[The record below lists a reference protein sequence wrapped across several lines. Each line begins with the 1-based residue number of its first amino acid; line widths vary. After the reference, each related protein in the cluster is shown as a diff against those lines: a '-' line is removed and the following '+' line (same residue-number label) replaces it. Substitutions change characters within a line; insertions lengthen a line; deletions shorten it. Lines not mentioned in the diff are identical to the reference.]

1 MELPHN
7 HWDFTGRRQLGSDDD
22 HPKPKPVPMH
32 KWWSQVQKLYP
43 SDPHIYRLFGDEVA
57 IWGDSIAV
65 SGPGESLT
73 DSDWFTPGDHY
84 QFGSVYMFS
93 RESFSTDSWTQQQKL
108 YNPDANDGIIFNVSV
123 DTLYQNNYLALNDLD
138 NNRFGKPRLYGS
150 SLTVTSAGDTPY
162 SAYTYFMTDNVDWK
176 CLQITVGDGMGD
188 GWDNARLVA
197 TAPFGPTREVK
208 TDTFSQFCDAYNY
221 DKRDETKPLSRKT
234 QETYRYC
241 PLDGHNAGDYVFEIL
256 GNPRGEKG
264 NKGTPSDDLYWREI
278 YWDIYNELDG
288 KRYIGDAHTKMVFN
302 WGAKDFF
309 FTIKKKETERL
320 WKADA
325 KCTQCQTW
333 KGLHKTG
340 QNQPKQKP
348 KANSPSS
355 TDDDISRRLNLYPT
369 PAPTGTVAPTLT
381 WAAHSYVDQWKFV
394 MGRNT
399 TSTSPNSNYG
409 STTAWQNKYKN
420 GTGTYFYIYDSNGM
434 NITEPL
440 IWGQLCTLTG
450 TFQDSCGTQDLPV
463 GGTYTLRVTGGM
475 DYRRNEIQW
484 KFCNV
489 IGHAQQ
495 TLIFTKYS
503 ATCHPIVLYDSDQ
516 MCEKN
521 GFKVKADGTVVLKGL
536 SGMYAEERDNVVI
549 EAAFKTMLHPYVASN
564 INIFVVQETL
574 HASSS
579 EDVVV
584 RAELEFDSTRNEI
597 SVGEMDGLHTFETS
611 LIEKLGYYDD
621 NNMIT
626 SVLSSA
632 ARDLLGEDSHT
643 IMSGASFESHVTNF
657 QIMKA
662 EPQSYKVYRDR
673 VQSEFSQNLQ
683 DTQERIPK
691 AKMDHAHQMEYDIL
705 NAEAIGGYVVMS
717 CAVMAV
723 LLVGLVT
730 WHQSWKTQHT
740 NSQNHL
746 KESLDVERL
755 GEAVGDNALQQD
767 WKIKGRK

>member
-1 MELPHN
+1 M
-7 HWDFTGRRQLGSDDD
+7 
-22 HPKPKPVPMH
+22 
-32 KWWSQVQKLYP
+32 
-43 SDPHIYRLFGDEVA
+43 
-57 IWGDSIAV
+57 
-65 SGPGESLT
+65 
-73 DSDWFTPGDHY
+73 
-84 QFGSVYMFS
+84 
-93 RESFSTDSWTQQQKL
+93 WTQQQKL
-108 YNPDANDGIIFNVSV
+108 YNPDVYDGVFFSADVDAN
-123 DTLYQNNYLALNDLD
+123 YQDLPVAILD
-138 NNRFGKPRLYGS
+138 NRFGLPRLHGS
-150 SLTVTSAGDTPY
+150 TMMITSSAQTGYVMSDT
-162 SAYTYFMTDNVDWK
+162 DVWN
-176 CLQITVGDGMGD
+176 CLLITVGDGMAD
-188 GWDNARLVA
+188 GWDRARLVA
-197 TAPFGPTREVK
+197 TAPTDPKTREVK
-208 TDTFSQFCDAYNY
+208 HDTFSQYCDAYNY
-221 DKRDETKPLSRKT
+221 DSYDEEKPLSRKL
-234 QETYRYC
+234 QEIYRYC
-241 PLDGHNAGDYVFEIL
+241 PLSPEDEGDYVFEVM
-256 GNPRGEKG
+256 GNPRGKKG

-278 YWDIYNELDG
+278 YWDIYNEFDG

-302 WGAKDFF
+302 WGREDFF
-309 FTIKKKETERL
+309 FTMKKPERL
-320 WKADA
+320 WKPPAVCEQCNVWEGLTKPSPHDDHQHRQ
-325 KCTQCQTW
+325 TQS
-333 KGLHKTG
+333 LEM
-340 QNQPKQKP
+340 
-348 KANSPSS
+348 SEEEE
-355 TDDDISRRLNLYPT
+355 SRRLNSYPT
-369 PAPTGTVAPTLT
+369 PAPTGTRMPTLD
-381 WAAHSYVDQWKFV
+381 WDPHSNVDQWTFF
-394 MGRNT
+394 MGRNE
-399 TSTSPNSNYG
+399 SNPSSAHG
-409 STTAWQNKYKN
+409 STTAWVDKYKN
-420 GTGTYFYIYDSNGM
+420 GTGTYFYIYDSNGL